1 MADGMTLA
9 AMSMIN
15 DMNRLS
21 LIGQNVTNS
30 ISAGYKRELVSQ
42 NSFSSLLLDSRG
54 MGTSVPV
61 PGLSTTVDMRPGT
74 LRPTGNKLDLAIEG
88 PGFFEVTDMAGTYY
102 TRQGAFAL
110 DASGRLVTPAGEVVS
125 GVSGDIRLSS
135 PFPRIDQQGRVYDG
149 DKQVGQLKVVMVDD
163 ARLMSKAGQSHFS
176 LGKAEIEMRDGVVRQ
191 GYTEASNVDTGAEM
205 VKLIETV
212 RHFESAQKVIQIYD
226 EMTERAI
233 SKLGEF

>member
-1 MADGMTLA
+1 MADGMALA
-9 AMSMIN
+9 ALSMIN

-30 ISAGYKRELVSQ
+30 ISVGYKREVVSQ
-42 NSFSSLLLDSRG
+42 NAFSNLLLDSRG
-54 MGTSVPV
+54 KGASVPV
-61 PGLSTTVDMRPGT
+61 PGLSTTVDMRPGA

-88 PGFFEVTDMAGTYY
+88 PGFFEIADKAGTYY
-102 TRQGAFAL
+102 TRQGAFTL
-110 DASGRLVTPAGEVVS
+110 DASGRLVTPAGEAVS

-135 PFPRIDQQGRVYDG
+135 PFPRVDRQGYVYDG

-163 ARLMSKAGQSHFS
+163 ARLMTKAGQSHFS
-176 LGKAEIEMRDGVVRQ
+176 LGKANIMTGEGVVRQ
-191 GYTEASNVDTGAEM
+191 GHTEASNVDTGTEM
-205 VKLIETV
+205 VKLIETT
-212 RHFESAQKVIQIYD
+212 RHFESGQKVIQIYD